1 MAVRE
6 DETGEKETR
15 RLVRFH
21 SIFNVEQVSGLPERF
36 CHFPP
41 THPLDEALLEAAAF
55 IGAFGANARHGGDL
69 AAYSPT
75 ADCALLPHRD
85 QFESDAQY
93 VVTKLHEHA
102 HWTQRAT
109 RVGSIAI

>member
-6 DETGEKETR
+6 DETGEEETR

-21 SIFNVEQVSGLPERF
+21 SIFNVAQVSGLPERF

-55 IGAFGANARHGGDL
+55 IGAFGANARH
-69 AAYSPT
+69 AATWPRIHPPPT
-75 ADCALLPHRD
+75 APSYPIGISL
-85 QFESDAQY
+85 
-93 VVTKLHEHA
+93 
-102 HWTQRAT
+102 RAMHST
-109 RVGSIAI
+109 W

>member
-1 MAVRE
+1 MQKVINGHE
-6 DETGEKETR
+6 DETGICAVEET
-15 RLVRFH
+15 LDETH
-21 SIFNVEQVSGLPERF
+21 EEA
-36 CHFPP
+36 PP

-93 VVTKLHEHA
+93 VVIKLHEHA